1 MLEVFGYIASA
12 LIGISLGVI
21 GGGGSILTVPVLV
34 YLFGLSATTSTSY
47 SLFIVGLTALVGSFS
62 YFRRSEVDLRVAVS
76 FGAPSIL
83 AVYLTRS
90 LVMPRLPDQIGGL
103 KRDTLLLILFAIL
116 MILASAGM
124 IRPQKVAPQESVA
137 GSPGWIVLAEGL
149 GVGFLT
155 GLLGAGGGF
164 LIIPVLVL
172 LARLPMKTAIGTSLV
187 IIAFKSL
194 IGFGGDLQRAA
205 AIDWG
210 LLLTISG
217 IAILGIAIGT
227 WLSRRVSGEKLKPAF
242 GFFVL
247 VLGTLLILKET
258 LWAA

>member
-34 YLFGLSATTSTSY
+34 YLFGLSATMATSY

-62 YFRRSEVDLRVAVS
+62 YFRRSEVDLPVAVS

-124 IRPQKVAPQESVA
+124 IRPQKVVPQEFVA

-242 GFFVL
+242 GYFVL